1 MTAPAGRV
9 RDASEARGIAILR
22 VALVPVALLSVS
34 AEEAA
39 RTSGAFP
46 WVMAGLAVYAAGS
59 LLASFV
65 REGGRHATAA
75 QALVD
80 LVFAALLV
88 YTSGGPRSPLIYIF
102 YVLPIAAALRL
113 SPALTAAWSGLAIVA
128 FLAVAVRHP
137 ETSLP
142 GDSDLLVADSL
153 ALAWVSGAAVMLSA
167 LVGLRQKALAELAS
181 TRRALVQQALDAEAT
196 ERRRLAEQLHDHAL
210 QNVLLA
216 RQEVPDVA
224 RGVPGA
230 EQRLRTALDE
240 TDRQLRHE
248 VFQMHPLGL
257 EQAGLTAVLEDLAT
271 AAARRGGFSTQ
282 VTVDPAVEGVSAAD
296 LLVSAAR
303 ELLANAAEH
312 ARASRVTVD
321 VTAAGDAIELRVRD
335 DGRGIP
341 EGRLRSAVMDRHIG
355 IAALTERLRAA
366 GGDIR
371 FSSSPERGTSAT
383 ARVPAG
389 A

>member
-1 MTAPAGRV
+1 MTALAGRL
-9 RDASEARGIAILR
+9 RQASEARGIAILR
-22 VALVPVALLSVS
+22 IALVPVALLSVS

-39 RTSGAFP
+39 RTTGAFP
-46 WVMAGLAVYAAGS
+46 WVMAGFAVYAAVS
-59 LLASFV
+59 LVASLV
-65 REGGRHATAA
+65 REAGRRATTA
-75 QALVD
+75 QALAD

-88 YTSGGPRSPLIYIF
+88 YTSGGPRSALIYIF

-113 SPALTAAWSGLAIVA
+113 SPSLTAAWSGLAIVA
-128 FLAVAVRHP
+128 FLAVAVPHP

-142 GDSDLLVADSL
+142 GDWDLLVGDSL

-167 LVGLRQKALAELAS
+167 LVGLRQRELAELAG

-216 RQEVPDVA
+216 RQEVADVA

-248 VFQMHPLGL
+248 VFQMHPLAL
-257 EQAGLTAVLEDLAT
+257 EQAGLTAVLDDLAG
-271 AAARRGGFSTQ
+271 AAARRGGFAAQ
-282 VTVDPAVEGVSAAD
+282 VTVDPAVEPGRAAD
-296 LLVSAAR
+296 LLVSSAR
-303 ELLANAAEH
+303 ELLANAATH

-321 VTAAGDAIELRVRD
+321 VAAAGDAVELRVRD

-341 EGRLRSAVMDRHIG
+341 AGRLQSAVMDRHIG
-355 IAALTERLRAA
+355 IAALTERLRAS
-366 GGDIR
+366 GGDIHI
-371 FSSSPERGTSAT
+371 SSSPGHGTSAT
-383 ARVPAG
+383 VRVPAG